1 MMRGE
6 LVHSRWNIP
15 ALNLPLIENPLT
27 ATSGYVEGR
36 YRLTPRYFIAA
47 RGDRLTFSRITGQRF
62 FAGIPTPW
70 DAPVTR
76 IEGGGGVYILRNLVA
91 RAIVQRN
98 LRDAG
103 RVTNRTYVSGQLSY
117 WF

>member
-6 LVHSRWNIP
+6 LVRSRWNIP
-15 ALNLPLIENPLT
+15 ALNLPLIDNPLT

-36 YRLTPRYFIAA
+36 YRLTPRYLASA
-47 RGDRLTFSRITGQRF
+47 RGDLLTFSRITEQRL

-76 IEGGGGVYILRNLVA
+76 VEVGGGVYILRNLVA
-91 RAIVQRN
+91 RAVIQRN
-98 LRDAG
+98 LPDAG
-103 RVTNRTYVSGQLSY
+103 RV
-117 WF
+117 